1 MAPGGARR
9 GPSEDFR
16 GSVVAEAVRHG
27 DGAYA
32 DSVRRRLLPLLA
44 LVALTGCSDS
54 GDPTATTSPAPT
66 RTAATPPSACP
77 APAGTELDWPAAV
90 PADLPK
96 PPGASEAQVES
107 RTDGL
112 TVVKFTTPI
121 SIRESVLF
129 VIDAMPKAGYTLAR
143 GDAENTEADAPFV
156 KGDLRGVLR
165 MIAVQECRT
174 DWLMALARATP
185 GGAPGGG
192 APLLPG
198 RPNASPLPFG

>member
-1 MAPGGARR
+1 MFTRLA
-9 GPSEDFR
+9 
-16 GSVVAEAVRHG
+16 VVCV
-27 DGAYA
+27 
-32 DSVRRRLLPLLA
+32 LLTA
-44 LVALTGCSDS
+44 GCSS
-54 GDPTATTSPAPT
+54 GETAAGPTTGSTPT
-66 RTAATPPSACP
+66 RAAVASPSPCP
-77 APAGTELDWPAAV
+77 APVGADLEWPASV

-96 PPGASEAQVES
+96 PPGAASAQVES

-129 VIDAMPKAGYTLAR
+129 VIEAMPRAGYTLAR

-165 MIAVQECRT
+165 MIAVEECRT

-192 APLLPG
+192 APLLPA